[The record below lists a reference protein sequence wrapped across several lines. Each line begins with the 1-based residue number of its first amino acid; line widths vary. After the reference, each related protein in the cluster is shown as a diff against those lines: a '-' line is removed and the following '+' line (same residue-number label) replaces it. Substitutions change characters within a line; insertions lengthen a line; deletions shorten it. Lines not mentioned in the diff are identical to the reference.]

1 MERGQ
6 TPLPPDTQIHLLGT
20 VIFRDTT
27 QCIVKQSER
36 ENEAIN
42 PAEAGPSSTLIT
54 KAGMRLSN

>member
-1 MERGQ
+1 MKRGDLW
-6 TPLPPDTQIHLLGT
+6 PLTREFLSLGT

-27 QCIVKQSER
+27 QWIVKQSET

-42 PAEAGPSSTLIT
+42 SAEASPSSTLIT